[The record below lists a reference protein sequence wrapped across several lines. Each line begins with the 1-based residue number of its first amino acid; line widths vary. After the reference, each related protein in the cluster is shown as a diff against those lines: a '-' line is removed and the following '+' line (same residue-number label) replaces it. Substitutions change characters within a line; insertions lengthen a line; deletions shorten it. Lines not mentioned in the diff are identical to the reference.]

1 MPDSMARE
9 HSKTKRMWDAH
20 GSWLLLFIIGISC
33 FMGGSAF
40 NAASTGQ
47 TIKVLSDSYERQEN
61 ANRQRIR
68 ELNDENRE
76 LAKQLAIR
84 ADQAVQ
90 KADEAVQ
97 KATEAASKASEVV
110 DKVQPIQQ

>member
-9 HSKTKRMWDAH
+9 KTRTQRMWDAH
-20 GSWLLLFIIGISC
+20 GSWLLLFVIAISC

-61 ANRQRIR
+61 ANRLRIR

-76 LAKQLAIR
+76 LAKQLA
-84 ADQAVQ
+84 QAVQ
-90 KADEAVQ
+90 KADQAV
-97 KATEAASKASEVV
+97 AKASEIVEKV
-110 DKVQPIQQ
+110 EKVQPNP